1 MEFYFSKFYHKDA
14 NNYWVI
20 DQIAPPVS
28 QIHRV
33 SVFCGPILHTSFV
46 YIYTKPKPLTPWN
59 VASFDKE
66 HFLVLLYFFLSH
78 TSLTIM
84 LIISPFHTVVLLC
97 WCILYHYII
106 YHWFHITCGWHLVG
120 RWSVKC
126 VEWRWECN
134 HP

>member
-1 MEFYFSKFYHKDA
+1 MEFYFSKFYHKGA

-46 YIYTKPKPLTPWN
+46 YIYTKPQPLTPWN

-66 HFLVLLYFFLSH
+66 HFFSSVVFLPISHKFNNYVAYFTFR
-78 TSLTIM
+78 
-84 LIISPFHTVVLLC
+84 TVILLC
-97 WCILYHYII
+97 WGILYHYII
-106 YHWFHITCGWHLVG
+106 YHWFHITCG
-120 RWSVKC
+120 
-126 VEWRWECN
+126 
-134 HP
+134 